1 MVTLLL
7 DSTQLEVVL
16 SPIERTL
23 ARRSDPVRIE
33 RSHIRKVQLT
43 DDAWTWLRGVAS
55 PGTHVRGA
63 VAMGT
68 WRSAGG
74 ADFVVVRRRHP
85 AVVIDLD
92 ESAEFARLVLTTS
105 HGLALVQALRLATD
119 GTPTAVTD
127 IVAAAED
134 GADAAAP
141 AASAPGAP
149 KRRPARAPKPA
160 TA

>member
-16 SPIERTL
+16 SPVERAL
-23 ARRSDPVRIE
+23 ARRPESVRIE
-33 RSHIRKVQLT
+33 RALIQKVQLT

-55 PGTHVRGA
+55 PGTHVRGT

-74 ADFVVVRRRHP
+74 ADFVVVRRRYP

-92 ESAEFARLVLTTS
+92 EGAEFQRLVLTTS
-105 HGLALVQALRLATD
+105 HGVALVQALRLDVDDA
-119 GTPTAVTD
+119 PAEVAD
-127 IVAAAED
+127 IVAAA
-134 GADAAAP
+134 DAPVPDAAP
-141 AASAPGAP
+141 A
-149 KRRPARAPKPA
+149 KRRARAPKPA